1 MIVNPS
7 FAASRCLFFVFYFFM
22 MNAAFSQQRIEGLFY
37 KDKKPIAVIVKD
49 GKIVSIETLSNS
61 STNKNLYYIAPGLID
76 NQVNGFNGISF
87 SSESSKITEESVA
100 DITQSMWKNGVT
112 TYFPTV
118 TTASHQ
124 DLLANFSALAKAKKN
139 PLVSGSIPGFHLE
152 GPYISKEDGYRGAHA
167 EKFVRV
173 PNWSEFMELYN
184 ASDKSIVTVTMAPET
199 ENALDFVERCTK
211 LGIIVA
217 IGHHNA
223 SGEVIKKAV
232 DKGARICTH
241 FGNGMANEIN
251 RHVNPLW
258 PQLAEEK
265 LMISIICDGFHLR
278 PEEIKV
284 FHQMKGSDKTIIT
297 SDVSEF
303 AGMKPGIYRSPDGED
318 VEVTAEGEV
327 RYPSQKVLYGSASAL
342 NKGVSHIM
350 KVTSCTL
357 EEAIRMASTNPAAL
371 YKLHDRGTIEAG
383 KRADL
388 ILFSMNDEGMIIHKT
403 FVQGKEVYS
412 RP

>member
-1 MIVNPS
+1 
-7 FAASRCLFFVFYFFM
+7 
-22 MNAAFSQQRIEGLFY
+22 
-37 KDKKPIAVIVKD
+37 
-49 GKIVSIETLSNS
+49 
-61 STNKNLYYIAPGLID
+61 
-76 NQVNGFNGISF
+76 
-87 SSESSKITEESVA
+87 
-100 DITQSMWKNGVT
+100 
-112 TYFPTV
+112 
-118 TTASHQ
+118 
-124 DLLANFSALAKAKKN
+124 
-139 PLVSGSIPGFHLE
+139 
-152 GPYISKEDGYRGAHA
+152 
-167 EKFVRV
+167 
-173 PNWSEFMELYN
+173 
-184 ASDKSIVTVTMAPET
+184 
-199 ENALDFVERCTK
+199 
-211 LGIIVA
+211 
-217 IGHHNA
+217 
-223 SGEVIKKAV
+223 
-232 DKGARICTH
+232 
-241 FGNGMANEIN
+241 MANEIN

-350 KVTSCTL
+350 KVTGCTL
-357 EEAIRMASTNPAAL
+357 EEAIRMASTNSAAL